1 MLKENKFLYYFSYS
15 VFFFL
20 ITVFTL
26 SRTATGIY
34 IFNFRLGEYVVAI
47 AVGISIF
54 YVLFKKKLNIFQNDL
69 NFLMKILIFMYLS
82 FILSLVINL
91 ENNFTTYIFRSSAY
105 LWFIIF
111 FLVGYFSSD
120 NKFPLFKFYQFTR
133 PLLILLYFY
142 LTLDFFRGEEVSK
155 FFLGFSDK
163 FEPHKGSDV
172 GMVYISTMFLNNRI
186 FNEKYKFEYFFYV
199 SALFLPLFL
208 FVSRAVFIASFFY
221 FIFEL
226 INYFKKIKK
235 DYLKIGMSLIL
246 FLLIFFTSVVTV
258 QDNEIVSDDYYE
270 DLVSLAQER
279 NKIQY
284 EKDGHLSLFWFS
296 DGRIFSADG
305 NLDWRLQIW
314 QDVFYDLKNT
324 NSLIFGYGYH
334 ETIPAMNLES
344 RKGLDGLNEQVHN
357 FLINILAR
365 GGLFQIILY
374 ILLVISIIYFY
385 YKNNNRF
392 EILLFLLPI
401 LFISFFDS
409 SMENAHFPLVF
420 YFFLGII
427 YRSPSFKK

>member
-1 MLKENKFLYYFSYS
+1 
-15 VFFFL
+15 
-20 ITVFTL
+20 
-26 SRTATGIY
+26 
-34 IFNFRLGEYVVAI
+34 
-47 AVGISIF
+47 
-54 YVLFKKKLNIFQNDL
+54 
-69 NFLMKILIFMYLS
+69 
-82 FILSLVINL
+82 
-91 ENNFTTYIFRSSAY
+91 
-105 LWFIIF
+105 
-111 FLVGYFSSD
+111 
-120 NKFPLFKFYQFTR
+120 
-133 PLLILLYFY
+133 
-142 LTLDFFRGEEVSK
+142 
-155 FFLGFSDK
+155 
-163 FEPHKGSDV
+163 
-172 GMVYISTMFLNNRI
+172 
-186 FNEKYKFEYFFYV
+186 
-199 SALFLPLFL
+199 
-208 FVSRAVFIASFFY
+208 
-221 FIFEL
+221 
-226 INYFKKIKK
+226 
-235 DYLKIGMSLIL
+235 MSLIL

-284 EKDGHLSLFWFS
+284 EKDGHLSFFWFS

-385 YKNNNRF
+385 YKNNKRF

>member
-1 MLKENKFLYYFSYS
+1 
-15 VFFFL
+15 
-20 ITVFTL
+20 
-26 SRTATGIY
+26 
-34 IFNFRLGEYVVAI
+34 
-47 AVGISIF
+47 
-54 YVLFKKKLNIFQNDL
+54 
-69 NFLMKILIFMYLS
+69 
-82 FILSLVINL
+82 
-91 ENNFTTYIFRSSAY
+91 
-105 LWFIIF
+105 
-111 FLVGYFSSD
+111 
-120 NKFPLFKFYQFTR
+120 
-133 PLLILLYFY
+133 
-142 LTLDFFRGEEVSK
+142 
-155 FFLGFSDK
+155 
-163 FEPHKGSDV
+163 
-172 GMVYISTMFLNNRI
+172 MVYVSTMFLNNRI

-199 SALFLPLFL
+199 SALLLPLFL
-208 FVSRAVFIASFFY
+208 FVSRAVFIASFLY
-221 FIFEL
+221 FTFEL
-226 INYFKKIKK
+226 INYFKNMKK
-235 DYLKIGMSLIL
+235 DSWKLAISLIL
-246 FLLIFFTSVVTV
+246 FSVIFFTSVVVV
-258 QDNEIVSDDYYE
+258 QNKEIISDDYYG
-270 DLVSLAQER
+270 DLYSLAQER

-284 EKDGHLSLFWFS
+284 EKDGDLSLFWFS

-344 RKGLDGLNEQVHN
+344 RKGLDGSNEQVHN